1 METKRKALGKGLEQ
15 WFTNERIDFDN
26 FEKGLVEE
34 AKPNEIVEIK
44 ISEIRSNPYQ
54 PRKIFDEEALN
65 ELASSIKEHG
75 IVQPIIVKKSIKGY
89 ELVAGERR
97 TKAAKIAGLET
108 VPAIVKDFDDEQ
120 MMEIA
125 LIENIQ
131 RENLNPIEEAMAYD
145 SILKS
150 SNITQDELA
159 KKFGKS
165 RSYITNSL
173 GLLRLPDDTKKY
185 VEDNKLSMSHARAL
199 SKLDDTEQ
207 INRLANKIVNENLNV
222 RAIENITRDIH
233 EQEIKKETD
242 ENTLFEFKQYDTL
255 NTNHIYEDAMR
266 EKFGIKVKI
275 TGKKIEIPYSSQL
288 ELQRILELMD
298 VKIEG

>member
-15 WFTNERIDFDN
+15 LFSNERIDFDN

-34 AKPNEIVEIK
+34 AKPNEIVEI
-44 ISEIRSNPYQ
+44 SLDEIRSNPYQ

-65 ELASSIKEHG
+65 ELAESIKEHG

-97 TKAAKIAGLET
+97 TKASRIAGLKT
-108 VPAIVKDFDDEQ
+108 IPAIIKNFNDQE

-145 SILKS
+145 NILKS
-150 SNITQDELA
+150 SNMTQDELA

-165 RSYITNSL
+165 RSYITNIL
-173 GLLRLPDDTKKY
+173 GLLKLPETTKKY
-185 VEDNKLSMSHARAL
+185 VEENKLTMSHARAL
-199 SKLDDTEQ
+199 SKLEDEEQ
-207 INRLANKIVNENLNV
+207 IDRLADKIITEGLNV
-222 RAIENITRDIH
+222 RTIENIARDEALPKINPQH
-233 EQEIKKETD
+233 T
-242 ENTLFEFKQYDTL
+242 T
-255 NTNHIYEDAMR
+255 
-266 EKFGIKVKI
+266 KVSDSNKYNI
-275 TGKKIEIPYSSQL
+275 
-288 ELQRILELMD
+288 
-298 VKIEG
+298 

>member
-15 WFTNERIDFDN
+15 LFTNERIDFDN

-108 VPAIVKDFDDEQ
+108 VPAIIKDFDDEQ

-145 SILKS
+145 SILRS

-199 SKLDDTEQ
+199 SKLEDNDQ

-233 EQEIKKETD
+233 EQETKKEKD